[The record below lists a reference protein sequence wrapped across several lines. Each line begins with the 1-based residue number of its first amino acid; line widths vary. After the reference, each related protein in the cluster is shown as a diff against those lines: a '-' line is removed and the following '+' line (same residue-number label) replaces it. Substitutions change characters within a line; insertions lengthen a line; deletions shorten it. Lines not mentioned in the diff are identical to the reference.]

1 MIVDD
6 LFFIVSVRFAPMAI
20 SALINSCNGTTLD
33 RIIVIWFVIR
43 TGNITNR
50 IPRATFDTGL
60 NHFSTVTIA
69 AKRSTCLPPLVA
81 SEEKEMEDNKRIVPT
96 KQLITRFIITA
107 SFL

>member
-1 MIVDD
+1 MIVDN

-20 SALINSCNGTTLD
+20 SALINSCNGLTLD

-60 NHFSTVTIA
+60 NHFSTVTIDS
-69 AKRSTCLPPLVA
+69 KRSTSLEA
-81 SEEKEMEDNKRIVPT
+81 AISSERRKRNG
-96 KQLITRFIITA
+96 R
-107 SFL
+107 

>member
-69 AKRSTCLPPLVA
+69 AKRSTCLDA
-81 SEEKEMEDNKRIVPT
+81 AISSERRKRNG
-96 KQLITRFIITA
+96 R
-107 SFL
+107 